1 MPWRSRERSAC
12 SAGNCGGAEL
22 EAFSDAEWGGD
33 RPARRSVS
41 AGVVMRVGHCLTVWA
56 KRQTPL
62 RASCMPQS
70 RPLMAK
76 DVGTK

>member
-1 MPWRSRERSAC
+1 MGKPRTECLFRWQLW
-12 SAGNCGGAEL
+12 GEL
-22 EAFSDAEWGGD
+22 EAFSDADWGGD

-56 KRQTPL
+56 KSQTPL

-76 DVGTK
+76 DMGTK